1 MVQPSPQS
9 PLYRLIEAGQL
20 VRQALLAPLRDRGL
34 EPGDDAVLFALAETP
49 GVLPEILAETLGL
62 DPVAL
67 APRLSRLFEREL
79 VNHAHVESTETAGLM
94 LTERGLRI
102 ATLLG
107 EHWAELEAALFDD
120 LKPKQRKALGKALKR
135 FTALLRI

>member
-20 VRQALLAPLRDRGL
+20 ARQALLAPLRDRGL
-34 EPGDDAVLFALAETP
+34 EPGDDALLFALAGTP
-49 GVLPEILAETLGL
+49 GALPEILAETLGL
-62 DPVAL
+62 DDAAL
-67 APRLSRLFEREL
+67 APRLARLIEREL
-79 VNHAHVESTETAGLM
+79 VAHAEIEGTATAGLV
-94 LTERGLRI
+94 LTERGARI

-107 EHWAELEAALFDD
+107 EHWAELETALFDD
-120 LKPKQRKALGKALKR
+120 LKPKQRKALGRALKR